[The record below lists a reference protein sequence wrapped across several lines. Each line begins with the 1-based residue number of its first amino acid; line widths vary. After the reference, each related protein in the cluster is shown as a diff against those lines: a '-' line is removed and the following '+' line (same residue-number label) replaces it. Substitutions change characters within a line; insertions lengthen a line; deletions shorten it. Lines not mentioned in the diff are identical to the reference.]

1 MTLSFFIDK
10 LLKASECKV
19 LKKGISSL
27 SILNLSSALL
37 CASYAALRV
46 NMRLEISRLHKKLG
60 ITTIY
65 VTHDQIEAM
74 TLADRIVVLNKGEIV
89 QEGTPQVLYN
99 KPNSLFVA
107 EFIGSPKMNI
117 IPCHAKNGKI
127 ILHLEKELETKIN
140 CPNQK
145 ISRIGVRAEAISLA
159 DLQNADLIGEL
170 ALCEY
175 LGSEQFAYVDCG
187 NGILITV
194 RIEPDVQIK
203 IGSRVGL
210 ILSSSS
216 LHLFEESGSRIEAS

>member
-1 MTLSFFIDK
+1 
-10 LLKASECKV
+10 
-19 LKKGISSL
+19 
-27 SILNLSSALL
+27 
-37 CASYAALRV
+37 
-46 NMRLEISRLHKKLG
+46 
-60 ITTIY
+60 
-65 VTHDQIEAM
+65 
-74 TLADRIVVLNKGEIV
+74 
-89 QEGTPQVLYN
+89 
-99 KPNSLFVA
+99 
-107 EFIGSPKMNI
+107 MNI

-194 RIEPDVQIK
+194 RIEPDVKIK

-216 LHLFEESGSRIEAS
+216 LHLFEESGLRIEAS